1 MNARI
6 CIPRRNSY
14 MLIFLNQCRNAR
26 THSSKR
32 KPSRTG
38 SLQTHRQINGSRE
51 TECIS
56 RSFSTSFCDTNMST
70 LGLRSSH
77 QYLPPISTK
86 NHHSFSRMAKSLS
99 CRNALHQE
107 DTSFSEQNGVV
118 ERIISKLCFTE
129 DLGNFEHDYTVEMK
143 TIYEML
149 NTKSGLKYSLLKDII
164 IDQLLITISTSREET
179 VVRRSVAILST
190 IVTTNRSVVDDI
202 KRKGL
207 QLYDLATALKHNVH
221 EAVVLIYLI
230 NPHPDEI
237 KTLELLPCLVEVVC
251 TTSTSYKLEVEFLT
265 PPAASLMMIEMLVTA
280 FDCET
285 NSTHLAAV
293 SSPRVLSAL
302 LQVPRREKLDEL
314 VSLASVLA
322 KSMCF
327 DGKCRK
333 YISED
338 SSVTSFVS
346 LLWSNQERATT
357 TVLDLFHELL
367 KMPRYAYR
375 KSSHSYTRTHR
386 FLITNFLT
394 CIRSSA
400 IGLLEQMQKQG
411 SSNNLCALFLLIQN
425 SEPEYRIL
433 AANLLLQLEVLVSYS
448 Y

>member
-1 MNARI
+1 MK
-6 CIPRRNSY
+6 PE
-14 MLIFLNQCRNAR
+14 R
-26 THSSKR
+26 TE
-32 KPSRTG
+32 
-38 SLQTHRQINGSRE
+38 SLQMHRQINGTRA

-56 RSFSTSFCDTNMST
+56 RSFSTSYCDTNMST

-77 QYLPPISTK
+77 QYLPQVSNN

-99 CRNALHQE
+99 CRTALHQE
-107 DTSFSEQNGVV
+107 DTALTEQNGVV

-129 DLGNFEHDYTVEMK
+129 ELGNIEQDYTVEMR

-149 NTKSGLKYSLLKDII
+149 NTKAGLKYSLLKDMI

-190 IVTTNRSVVDDI
+190 IVITNRSVVDDI

-207 QLYDLATALKHNVH
+207 QLYDLAAALKHNVH

-230 NPHPDEI
+230 NPPPDEI

-251 TTSTSYKLEVEFLT
+251 NTTSTSYKLEVEFLT
-265 PPAASLMMIEMLVTA
+265 PPAASLMIIEMLVTA

-285 NSTHLAAV
+285 NSAHLASV

-346 LLWSNQERATT
+346 LLWRNQERATST
-357 TVLDLFHELL
+357 ALDFFNELL
-367 KMPRYAYR
+367 KMPRFVQT
-375 KSSHSYTRTHR
+375 KSTR
-386 FLITNFLT
+386 
-394 CIRSSA
+394 S
-400 IGLLEQMQKQG
+400 
-411 SSNNLCALFLLIQN
+411 
-425 SEPEYRIL
+425 
-433 AANLLLQLEVLVSYS
+433 
-448 Y
+448 